1 MTAES
6 QDSTIDQPPARDEHN
21 LVAYLDGELDD
32 AAAMQV
38 EQQLATLPEVRHEVD
53 RLVRTWDLLDLL
65 PSHKASADF
74 SEKTLTQIQAKV
86 ASGSG
91 NSQDDGGDAITTVG
105 SRVMPERQRQRR
117 EFWQRWGLRACG
129 FFGLLLAASAGFK
142 TTYDRS
148 NSQTDA
154 LLRDYPLIQRLDE
167 YREAG
172 DAKFLKALHDS
183 EILHGNSDRKT
194 D

>member
-6 QDSTIDQPPARDEHN
+6 PDPPIDQPPAPDEHN

-32 AAAMQV
+32 DAAMQV
-38 EQQLATLPEVRHEVD
+38 EQQLATQPEVRQNVD
-53 RLVRTWDLLDLL
+53 RLARTWDLLDLL
-65 PSHKASADF
+65 PSHKASAAF
-74 SEKTLTQIQAKV
+74 TEKTLTQIQAKV
-86 ASGSG
+86 VSGASP
-91 NSQDDGGDAITTVG
+91 DDGGDVATIAETAV
-105 SRVMPERQRQRR
+105 VPERQRLRR
-117 EFWQRWGLRACG
+117 EFWQRCGLRACG

-142 TTYDRS
+142 TTYDRG
-148 NSQTDA
+148 NSETDA

-172 DAKFLKALHDS
+172 DARFLKALHDS
-183 EILHGNSDRKT
+183 EIIHGHTDRKT

>member
-1 MTAES
+1 MTTES
-6 QDSTIDQPPARDEHN
+6 HDPPLDQLPASDEHD

-38 EQQLATLPEVRHEVD
+38 EQQLATQPEVRQNVD
-53 RLVRTWDLLDLL
+53 RLARTWDLLDLL
-65 PSHKASADF
+65 PSQKASAAF
-74 SEKTLTQIQAKV
+74 TQKTLTQIQSKV
-86 ASGSG
+86 ASNGG
-91 NSQDDGGDAITTVG
+91 PEDGGDAVTIVE
-105 SRVMPERQRQRR
+105 SVAIPERQRQRR

-142 TTYDRS
+142 TTYDRG
-148 NSQTDA
+148 NSETDA
-154 LLRDYPLIQRLDE
+154 LLRDYPFINRLDE

-172 DAKFLKALHDS
+172 DARFLKALHDS
-183 EILHGNSDRKT
+183 EILHGNDNHKT